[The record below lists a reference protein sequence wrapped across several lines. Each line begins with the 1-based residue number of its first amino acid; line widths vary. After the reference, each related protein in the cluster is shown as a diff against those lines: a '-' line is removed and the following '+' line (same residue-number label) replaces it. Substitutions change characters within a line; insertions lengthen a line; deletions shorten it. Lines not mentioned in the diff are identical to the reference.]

1 MWGSWKTLKRV
12 YWISLKYLRF
22 FFPWFSWNWLVGIVG
37 QCQYEGPSDM
47 DYTTW
52 RVQRTGKC
60 FKVSHRWSKGL
71 WKHRGL
77 FGKKSEKKKDIL
89 SSEKPKIPSF
99 FSTCFNCLP
108 RTQPQGHSGCALP
121 QRLSIVGSLVLKTA
135 ELTNI
140 STALRRACQSLW
152 TVNVWKAINSFTRQ
166 FHSLTSEKVFF

>member
-99 FSTCFNCLP
+99 FSTSFNCLSAP
-108 RTQPQGHSGCALP
+108 YSASGPL
-121 QRLSIVGSLVLKTA
+121 RLCIAAAPVNSWLFGVENSWAHKHL
-135 ELTNI
+135 N
-140 STALRRACQSLW
+140 SSQACMS
-152 TVNVWKAINSFTRQ
+152 
-166 FHSLTSEKVFF
+166 VFVDCKCVKSY